1 MTNKPMPQ
9 DGLQTNSDYSQE
21 TFRPNHISA
30 MSHWGIYISHHLP
43 SLASMYPTLL
53 FVYFRHTLATP
64 IWKCQEGS
72 KNLQRIPTPWGLLGG
87 QYKAFYAIFKI
98 LQCKNSETCPDFRDK
113 SQFLC

>member
-43 SLASMYPTLL
+43 SLASLYPTLL
-53 FVYFRHTLATP
+53 FVYFRRTLA
-64 IWKCQEGS
+64 ILDE
-72 KNLQRIPTPWGLLGG
+72 NLV
-87 QYKAFYAIFKI
+87 
-98 LQCKNSETCPDFRDK
+98 
-113 SQFLC
+113 